1 MQQQL
6 GDLFAN
12 ARDTDAASFSSK
24 LSLFLQFFSV
34 FNDFSGDADRGGEL
48 LGNGPG
54 CLFLS
59 SRLKI
64 TARDFPQ
71 KLQTV
76 TCSNFCPTAVMAFQG
91 SFTVQHTFKL
101 KHLDC
106 AIVRIIFFVS
116 MLYVVL
122 PPLEQVLTT

>member
-24 LSLFLQFFSV
+24 LSLFSQFFSV

-71 KLQTV
+71 KFQTVV

-91 SFTVQHTFKL
+91 SFCSTA
-101 KHLDC
+101 HLT
-106 AIVRIIFFVS
+106 
-116 MLYVVL
+116 L
-122 PPLEQVLTT
+122 